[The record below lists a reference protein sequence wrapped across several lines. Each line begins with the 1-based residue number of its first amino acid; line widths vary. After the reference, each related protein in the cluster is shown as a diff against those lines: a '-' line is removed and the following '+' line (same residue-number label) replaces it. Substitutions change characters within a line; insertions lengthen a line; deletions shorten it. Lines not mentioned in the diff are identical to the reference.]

1 MMLVV
6 WLIEIMK
13 LFLVL
18 VLGEGV
24 RVVGRG
30 MRRRDRGRRVI
41 VSGARDRVF
50 CQGVNDSMMK
60 RLVLVVGYDGVSG
73 KVFFFVDALVV

>member
-6 WLIEIMK
+6 WHIEIMK
-13 LFLVL
+13 LPLVLVL

-30 MRRRDRGRRVI
+30 MRRRDRGRRAR
-41 VSGARDRVF
+41 VSGVRDRVF
-50 CQGVNDSMMK
+50 CQGVID
-60 RLVLVVGYDGVSG
+60 
-73 KVFFFVDALVV
+73 